1 MLKNLDSIGRLVI
14 PKKIRSELG
23 IDSETILN
31 VEVVDGTIVVT
42 PVSVTPTNRD
52 QQFSIL
58 YYNYTTCSAL
68 VSRRSFFFTFCSL
81 LYIQDLAVQN
91 TAAALW

>member
-14 PKKIRSELG
+14 PKKIRTELG

-52 QQFSIL
+52 
-58 YYNYTTCSAL
+58 N
-68 VSRRSFFFTFCSL
+68 
-81 LYIQDLAVQN
+81 D
-91 TAAALW
+91 